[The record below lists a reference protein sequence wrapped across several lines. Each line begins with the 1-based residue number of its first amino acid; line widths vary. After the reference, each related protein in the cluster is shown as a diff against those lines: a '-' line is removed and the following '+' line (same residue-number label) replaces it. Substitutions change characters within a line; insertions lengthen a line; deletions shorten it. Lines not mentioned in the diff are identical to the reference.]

1 MNLDYTSAIIAVVA
15 ATMSGVGTA
24 IVAVIRDSRKEKIR
38 RAEREQNNLILEIKD
53 LKIELYKIEREL
65 TEWKDK
71 YYNTIQELIAVKSEL
86 EETVLKLSYLD
97 HQITEGLEGLDRE
110 F

>member
-1 MNLDYTSAIIAVVA
+1 MNLDYTAVVIAILAAVLSGMGTAIIA
-15 ATMSGVGTA
+15 GL
-24 IVAVIRDSRKEKIR
+24 RDNKKEKIR
-38 RAEREQNNLILEIKD
+38 KSEREQDHLKLEVKD

-71 YYNTIQELIAVKSEL
+71 YYNTIQELIGVRAEL
-86 EETVLKLSYLD
+86 EETMIKLSHIDHHLD
-97 HQITEGLEGLDRE
+97 TMEALDRE

>member
-1 MNLDYTSAIIAVVA
+1 MNLDYTAVVIAILAAVLSGMGTAIIA
-15 ATMSGVGTA
+15 GL
-24 IVAVIRDSRKEKIR
+24 RDNKKEKIR
-38 RAEREQNNLILEIKD
+38 KSEREQDHLKLEVKD

-71 YYNTIQELIAVKSEL
+71 YYNAIQELIAVKSEL
-86 EETVLKLSYLD
+86 EETMLKLSFID
-97 HQITEGLEGLDRE
+97 HHMDNLEALDRE

>member
-1 MNLDYTSAIIAVVA
+1 MDYTSIVIAISAAVLSGMGTAIIAGLKENKREKV
-15 ATMSGVGTA
+15 
-24 IVAVIRDSRKEKIR
+24 RKN
-38 RAEREQNNLILEIKD
+38 EREQDQLKLEVKD

-71 YYNTIQELIAVKSEL
+71 YYNAIQELIGVKAEL
-86 EETVLKLSYLD
+86 EETLLKLTFID
-97 HQITEGLEGLDRE
+97 HQIEDLQGLDRE